1 MDSNL
6 KCVHFSPCFP
16 PVSPLRRYPPG
27 LPASLSR
34 RHDPETNIERLRYDG
49 RSAAAAA
56 AAGGATRATRLAVGA
71 NGANGA
77 NVANGAGS
85 EGGARDV
92 PSSVSSSGADDCPL
106 PTPTPL
112 RIQQLC
118 DFRAEINCVLGEN
131 GPHTQGVISMADNEE
146 ADGGT
151 ILVPRFHQCFTEWQK
166 ALGR

>member
-1 MDSNL
+1 M
-6 KCVHFSPCFP
+6 
-16 PVSPLRRYPPG
+16 
-27 LPASLSR
+27 
-34 RHDPETNIERLRYDG
+34 E
-49 RSAAAAA
+49 
-56 AAGGATRATRLAVGA
+56 VGA

-77 NVANGAGS
+77 NGVNG
-85 EGGARDV
+85 EGRDGGGGGDV
-92 PSSVSSSGADDCPL
+92 PSSVSSSGVDCP
-106 PTPTPL
+106 PPISPPS

-151 ILVPRFHQCFTEWQK
+151 ILVPRFHRCFSEWQK